1 MNKQTKRKLKKKE
14 KICKNK
20 NGRARAIFARCLD
33 GRREEGS
40 GEPITRGEGRRGHL
54 TAKYRSKQRSFH
66 CETRYTGMRLH
77 ARYID

>member
-1 MNKQTKRKLKKKE
+1 MGERVPYSRDALMDGERKDRGSRLQGG
-14 KICKNK
+14 
-20 NGRARAIFARCLD
+20 GR
-33 GRREEGS
+33 
-40 GEPITRGEGRRGHL
+40 EGRRGHL